1 METTAFG
8 YPDHEIDPRL
18 KDYDWILAYVKAAF
32 ADNRGYVPQMPI
44 NSGQS
49 RMQEIKEYAL
59 GKISI
64 AKYQKELLPTDQQDQ
79 TWMAVDWT
87 PLGLLPK
94 FRQIAI
100 ARLLQQEFDIQAFA
114 VDSLSKSEED
124 AYFNTQ
130 KVKIMMREAVEQAGG
145 NPDDFPE
152 LRMGEGEP
160 QDMEELKK
168 QLDFGYKHIMAMEA
182 ENADMLVAQNSN
194 IAELEKRTVENLYD
208 LGIGGYKNYI
218 DENGMVWDEEINP
231 ENLVLSYCVK
241 NDFSDLTH
249 AGIIKEVFVGDLAP
263 YFTKDQLNKI
273 ITQVAG
279 KFGNPALFQYGTDLS
294 TYWNRFK
301 VLVLDFQFLS
311 WNTTYYE
318 SEIDKRGNPRF
329 RKTQFKNLQ
338 VVDNKTLEEENQ
350 EPLSETGD
358 KGNVEPKFRKIKR
371 KVVYKCKWLIKTDF
385 MYDYGLAENQNRK
398 GRNWWD
404 TNLDIYLYSWNF
416 YKMQFQG
423 ITERLMPLEDQAN
436 LIWFKLQN
444 IRNKIVPYLI
454 TLDLNSLEGVAFGK
468 GGKDWTPA
476 EIMDFVFSNF
486 VVPFR
491 ANDLFTKNPNFKPVT
506 IEDTGQLSIVERL
519 WGDLMNTVEM
529 MRQVSGLNEITDGS
543 TPNSKNLTAT
553 TETAN
558 LSTNN
563 ALWLIQNARKQL
575 RVKLADANVCK
586 VQIAVKLGKV
596 EGYKKALGSET
607 VSFFQINPNISNHE
621 FGIFLQDVPTQTQ
634 KELFWQSLN
643 NKEYQGFIEP
653 QDKIFIMSCR
663 NLKQA
668 EIELAYR
675 IKKRKQEA
683 EAFKLQEIQ
692 ANAQAQTQS
701 ALQIEQSR
709 QQMEIMKLQAQLEVE
724 NVKGQWMYTIEM
736 MKKQHDANEAEIQ
749 SSARVV
755 ASQITAEAKER
766 AAHIAANSHLV
777 GTDTKATAD
786 LIMTEMDNN
795 TKRATEKNKK
805 TA

>member
-8 YPDHEIDPRL
+8 YPDHEIDPKK
-18 KDYDWILAYVKAAF
+18 KDYNWILAYVKAAF

-49 RMQEIKEYAL
+49 RMQEIKEYAI

-100 ARLLQQEFDIQAFA
+100 ARILQQEFDIQAFA
-114 VDSLSKSEED
+114 VDALSKSEED
-124 AYFNTQ
+124 AYFSTQ
-130 KVKIMMREAVEQAGG
+130 KVKLMMRDAVTQAGG
-145 NPDDFPE
+145 NPDEFPE
-152 LRMGEGEP
+152 LRIGQGEP
-160 QDMEELKK
+160 KDMEELKK
-168 QLDFGYKHIMAMEA
+168 QLDFGYKHIMSMEA

-194 IAELEKRTVENLYD
+194 ISELEKRTVEHLYD
-208 LGIGGYKNYI
+208 FGLGGYKNYI

-231 ENLVLSYCVK
+231 ENLVLSYCSK

-249 AGIIKEVFVGDLAP
+249 GGIIREVFVGDLAP

-279 KFGNPALFQYGTDLS
+279 KFGNPALFTYGTDLS

-329 RKTQFKNLQ
+329 RKTQFKNLR
-338 VVDNKTLEEENQ
+338 VDENGILEAEND
-350 EPLSETGD
+350 EPLTETGD
-358 KGNVEPKFRKIKR
+358 KGNVEPKFRHIKR
-371 KVVYKCKWLIKTDF
+371 KVVYKTKWLIKTDF
-385 MYDYGLAENQNRK
+385 MYDYGLSENQIRK

-404 TNLDIYLYSWNF
+404 THLDMYLYSWNF
-416 YKMQFQG
+416 YKMQFMG

-444 IRNKIVPYLI
+444 TRNRILPYLI
-454 TLDLNSLEGVAFGK
+454 SLDLNSLEGVSFGK
-468 GGKDWTPA
+468 GGKNWTPD
-476 EIMDFVFSNF
+476 EIIDFVFSTF
-486 VVPFR
+486 VVPYR
-491 ANDLFTKNPNFKPVT
+491 STDLLSKNPNFKPVQ
-506 IEDTGQLSIVERL
+506 IENTGQLQIIDRL
-519 WGDLMNTVEM
+519 WADLLNTVEM
-529 MRQVSGLNEITDGS
+529 MRQVAGLNEITDGS

-553 TETAN
+553 TEAAN
-558 LSTNN
+558 FSTNN

-575 RVKLADANVCK
+575 RVKLADANIAK

-596 EGYKKALGSET
+596 SGYTKALGSET
-607 VSFFQINPNISNHE
+607 VKFLQINPNISNHE
-621 FGIFLQDVPTQTQ
+621 FGIFYQDVPTQAQ
-634 KELFWQSLN
+634 KELFWQTLN
-643 NKEYQGFIEP
+643 AKEYQGFIEP
-653 QDKIFIMSCR
+653 QDKIFVMSCR

-675 IKKRKQEA
+675 IKKRKEEAQAYELQKMQE
-683 EAFKLQEIQ
+683 Q
-692 ANAQAQTQS
+692 ANANTQTAMQLEQMKQQS
-701 ALQIEQSR
+701 SIV
-709 QQMEIMKLQAQLEVE
+709 MLQAQIELE
-724 NVKGQWMYTIEM
+724 NVKGQWQYTIEM
-736 MKKQHDANEAEIQ
+736 MKKQNDANEAQIQ
-749 SSARVV
+749 SQAKVV
-755 ASQITAEAKER
+755 SSQITADAKER

-777 GTDTKATAD
+777 GTDTKVTGD

-795 TKRATEKNKK
+795 TKKQTEKKK